1 MDMIEKL
8 KALPGKISLWYED
21 LVTGER
27 MALNEDVPMVAAS
40 VIKLFVLV
48 EAQRRIH
55 GGSLAR
61 DQEVVIRR
69 ERCVPSC
76 GALSYM
82 HDGLKVT
89 AEDLYTLMTVLS
101 DNTAT
106 NYLID
111 ILGLEAIRDCI
122 RDLGFRGTRLNRKM
136 FDARLDAL
144 GVQNYI
150 TAREVG
156 ELLARLYRGTVIS
169 PEASRDMLRILKLQ
183 QINHKIP
190 FYLGGLAEVAHKTG
204 EDVGITHDAAIV
216 FARRPFVLVVCGNGT
231 DVPACE
237 RMMGEMGRDLYLA
250 SEGCPK

>member
-1 MDMIEKL
+1 MDIIEKL
-8 KALPGKISLWYED
+8 KALPGKIGLWYED

-27 MALNEDVPMVAAS
+27 MALNEDVPMMAAS

-55 GGSLAR
+55 EGSLAR
-61 DQEVVIRR
+61 DREVVIRR
-69 ERCVPSC
+69 GKCIPSC

-82 HDGLKVT
+82 HDGLRVT
-89 AEDLYTLMTVLS
+89 VEDLYTLMTVLS

-106 NYLID
+106 NYLIEL
-111 ILGLEAIRDCI
+111 LGLEAVRDCI
-122 RDLGFRGTRLNRKM
+122 RDLGCRGSQLNRKM

-144 GVQNYI
+144 GIQNYI

-156 ELLARLYRGTVIS
+156 ELLAKMYRSTLIS
-169 PEASRDMLRILKLQ
+169 PESSRDMLRILKLQ

-190 FYLGGLAEVAHKTG
+190 FYLDGLVDIAHKTG
-204 EDVGITHDAAIV
+204 EDTGITHDAAIV
-216 FARRPFVLVVCGNGT
+216 FARRPFVLVLCGNET
-231 DVPACE
+231 DVPTYE
-237 RMMGEMGRDLYLA
+237 RLMGEIGLALYQA